1 MLVDTTLTC
10 PLDEMPARAA
20 AAEESG
26 YDGVWTFEGAHDPFL
41 PLLLAAEHTETLTLG
56 TSIAVAFGRNPL
68 LLATMGW
75 DLQAYSRGRFVLGLG
90 TQIRPHIE
98 RRYSMPWSRPADRMR
113 DLVTAVRAIWDS
125 WLTGGRLDHRGEFY
139 TQTLMPPLFRPE
151 AGDVDGFG
159 PPPVWLAGVGPRMTR
174 VAGEVADG
182 FLSHPLATPEFLR
195 DTTLVALDDGAAGRP
210 RPAVHHSAMVIVG
223 RDDTERSAA
232 RAAVRAQIGFYGST
246 PAYRRVL
253 DSVGF
258 GDLQPQLRELTR
270 DGDWQAIAR
279 LVPDDLVDAV
289 AVTVDDPAE
298 GAAEILRRYG
308 PSVDRL
314 GFNTPY
320 RADPDL
326 LAGLAREVRR
336 IDG

>member
-10 PLDEMPARAA
+10 PLGEMPARAA

-159 PPPVWLAGVGPRMTR
+159 PPPVWLAGVGPRMTQ

-195 DTTLVALDDGAAGRP
+195 DTTLVALDDGAAGRS

-270 DGDWQAIAR
+270 DGDWRAVAR

-289 AVTVDDPAE
+289 AVTVDDSAD

-308 PSVDRL
+308 SSVDRL

-320 RADPDL
+320 RADPEL
-326 LAGLAREVRR
+326 LADLAREVRR

>member
-1 MLVDTTLTC
+1 MFVDTTITCSLT
-10 PLDEMPARAA
+10 EMPAQAA
-20 AAEESG
+20 AAEQSG

-41 PLLLAAEHTETLTLG
+41 PLLLAAEHTESVTLG

-90 TQIRPHIE
+90 TQIKPHIE

-113 DLVTAVRAIWDS
+113 DMVTAVRAIWDS

-139 TQTLMPPLFRPE
+139 TQTLMPPLFRPN
-151 AGDVDGFG
+151 AADVGDFG
-159 PPPVWLAGVGPRMTR
+159 PPPVWLAGVGPAMTR

-182 FLSHPLATPEFLR
+182 FLSHPLATPQFLC
-195 DTTLVALDDGAAGRP
+195 DTTIPSLIDGAAGRG
-210 RPAVHHSAMVIVG
+210 RPTVHHSAMVILG
-223 RDDTERSAA
+223 RDAAEHAAA
-232 RAAVRAQIGFYGST
+232 RHAVRAQIGFYGST
-246 PAYRRVL
+246 PAYRPVL

-258 GDLQPQLRELTR
+258 GDLQPRLRDLTR
-270 DGDWQAIAR
+270 DGDWQSVAR

-289 AVTVDDPAE
+289 AVTVTDPAD
-298 GAAEILRRYG
+298 GAAELLRRYG
-308 PSVDRL
+308 PLVDRL

-320 RADPDL
+320 RAAPESLADL
-326 LAGLAREVRR
+326 AAALRSHR
-336 IDG
+336 